1 HIQDFLE
8 PSSVDLDTAL
18 LLVSAVNFKGLWKK
32 AFREDHTEEVLFR
45 VTEQESKPVQMMCQ
59 NGSFKM
65 AAVAA
70 EKIKILEIPYAGE
83 ELSMVVLL
91 PEDVSRL
98 EQLESTI
105 SFEKLT
111 EWTSPD
117 LMEKKRVKAC
127 LPRMKIEGK
136 YNLTSVLMSLGM
148 TDVFGPLANLSGISE
163 AENLKMSKV
172 FHGASMEVSEAGVE
186 MAGSTEDVEDIKQSH
201 VSEEF
206 RVSHSFLF
214 LIKHNPTNGI
224 IFFGRYFSP

>member
-1 HIQDFLE
+1 QIRDFLE

-18 LLVSAVNFKGLWKK
+18 FLVSAVNFKGTWKK
-32 AFREDHTEEVLFR
+32 AFREDHTEEALFS
-45 VTEQESKPVQMMCQ
+45 VTEQESKPVQMMCL
-59 NGSFKM
+59 NGTFKM
-65 AAVAA
+65 AVVAT
-70 EKIKILEIPYAGE
+70 EKIKVLELPYASE

-91 PEDVSRL
+91 PEDASRL

-117 LMEKKRVKAC
+117 LMENKRVKVYF
-127 LPRMKIEGK
+127 PRMKIEEK

-148 TDVFGPLANLSGISE
+148 TDMFGPLANLSGISE
-163 AENLKMSKV
+163 AENLKISKV

-186 MAGSTEDVEDIKQSH
+186 VASSTEDMEDIKQSP
-201 VSEEF
+201 VYEEF
-206 RVSHSFLF
+206 RVNHSFLF
-214 LIKHNPTNGI
+214 LIKHNPTNSI

>member
-1 HIQDFLE
+1 QIRDFLE

-18 LLVSAVNFKGLWKK
+18 FLVSAVNFKGMWKK
-32 AFREDHTEEVLFR
+32 AFREDHTEEALFS
-45 VTEQESKPVQMMCQ
+45 VTEQESKPVQMMCL
-59 NGSFKM
+59 NGTFKM
-65 AAVAA
+65 AVVAT
-70 EKIKILEIPYAGE
+70 EKIKVLELPYASE

-91 PEDVSRL
+91 PEDASRL

-117 LMEKKRVKAC
+117 LMENKRVKVYF
-127 LPRMKIEGK
+127 PRMKIEEK

-148 TDVFGPLANLSGISE
+148 TDMFGPLANLSGISE
-163 AENLKMSKV
+163 AENLKISKV

-186 MAGSTEDVEDIKQSH
+186 VASSTEDMEDIKQSP
-201 VSEEF
+201 VYEEF
-206 RVSHSFLF
+206 RVNHSFLF
-214 LIKHNPTNGI
+214 LIKHNPTNSI

>member
-1 HIQDFLE
+1 QMKDFLE

-18 LLVSAVNFKGLWKK
+18 LLVSAVNFKGTWKR
-32 AFREDHTEEVLFR
+32 AFREDHTEEVPFR
-45 VTEQESKPVQMMCQ
+45 VTEQESKPVQMMCV
-59 NGSFKM
+59 NGTFKM
-65 AAVAA
+65 AVVAA
-70 EKIKILEIPYAGE
+70 EKIKVLEIPYAGG

-91 PEDVSRL
+91 PEDASRL

-117 LMEKKRVKAC
+117 LMEKKRVKVY
-127 LPRMKIEGK
+127 LPRMKIEEK
-136 YNLTSVLMSLGM
+136 YNLTSSLMSLGM

-163 AENLKMSKV
+163 VENLKMSQV

-186 MAGSTEDVEDIKQSH
+186 VAGSTEDVEDIEQSP

-206 RVSHSFLF
+206 RVSHPFLF
-214 LIKHNPTNGI
+214 LIKHNPTNSI
-224 IFFGRYFSP
+224 VFFGRYFSP